1 MKQFKTIALMFMCA
15 GFLSACAEAQYAS
28 HVMKQIPM
36 PGDKGKSAGYYKV
49 GKPYKIA
56 GKKYY
61 PDERFRHS
69 ETGTAS
75 WYGPKFHGKQTA
87 NGEIFNKYELTAA
100 HRTLQMPSIIRVT
113 NLGNGRSLI
122 LRVNDRGP
130 YAHNRVL
137 DVSERAAELLGFKG
151 QGTAKVRIDVLE
163 GPSRE
168 VAAMA
173 KERIDTTGYEVALN
187 RNKTHLNKPA
197 SYAYNNDDNVKVASF
212 QAKKTS
218 PVNSYKP
225 RETPQPVA
233 KPQYEPITTVEMQS
247 IATPPTPPPQQKP
260 PHSSLEVASLTPA
273 SGTPTP
279 APIAKPQNFYVQ
291 AGAFREEQN
300 ALNFSKSLATHGNS
314 RVYLSQSNG
323 TPTFRVKL
331 GPYTS
336 NEAAKIALNSLQ
348 SSGKSGIV
356 IAE

>member
-1 MKQFKTIALMFMCA
+1 MKQFKTIALMFVCA

-75 WYGPKFHGKQTA
+75 WYGPKFHGKMTA
-87 NGEIFNKYELTAA
+87 NGETFNKYELTAA

-130 YAHNRVL
+130 YAHNRIL
-137 DVSERAAELLGFKG
+137 DVSERAAELLGFKS

-187 RNKTHLNKPA
+187 RNKTHIPA
-197 SYAYNNDDNVKVASF
+197 NYAHNNDDRVQVASF
-212 QAKKTS
+212 QARKTT
-218 PVNSYKP
+218 PVAVQQQPVQTSSVMA
-225 RETPQPVA
+225 TPQPVA
-233 KPQYEPITTVEMQS
+233 KPQYEPITTVELGS
-247 IATPPTPPPQQKP
+247 PTPVQKP
-260 PHSSLEVASLTPA
+260 PAHSSLEIAGLTPA
-273 SGTPTP
+273 SGSPTP
-279 APIAKPQNFYVQ
+279 PLGKPQNFYVQ

-300 ALNFSKSLATHGNS
+300 ALNFSKSLEKHGNS
-314 RVYLSQSNG
+314 RVYLSQANG
-323 TPTFRVKL
+323 SPTFRVKL

-336 NEAAKIALNSLQ
+336 NEEARIALNSLQ